1 MLLLLETGLTFV
13 VPLVVVVVMRLLL
26 RIAGMVQGASC
37 GGCSGLVVQTDRG
50 GGSVHVMHVYAN
62 FLEERGKKR
71 EVEKT
76 TEAVLVGC
84 SCCGCCIF
92 FHSHIF
98 WLKARE
104 QNTRFK
110 LKSAAPPP
118 RFLPFEGKDKG
129 RLHRVTGI
137 KSGTVGRR
145 TEDPGSTA
153 RDNRNSRG
161 KS

>member
-1 MLLLLETGLTFV
+1 MPLLWTWRAAAHVVEADHGPGVREGTPVLLLLEAGLTFV
-13 VPLVVVVVMRLLL
+13 VPLVVVVGMRLLL

-84 SCCGCCIF
+84 SCCGCCNFFFIRIF
-92 FHSHIF
+92 F
-98 WLKARE
+98 
-104 QNTRFK
+104 
-110 LKSAAPPP
+110 
-118 RFLPFEGKDKG
+118 G
-129 RLHRVTGI
+129 
-137 KSGTVGRR
+137 
-145 TEDPGSTA
+145 
-153 RDNRNSRG
+153 
-161 KS
+161 

>member
-1 MLLLLETGLTFV
+1 M
-13 VPLVVVVVMRLLL
+13 VPLVVVMVMLG
-26 RIAGMVQGASC
+26 IAGMVQGASC

-92 FHSHIF
+92 FPFAFFLAEGPRAKHTIQTQ
-98 WLKARE
+98 KRC
-104 QNTRFK
+104 
-110 LKSAAPPP
+110 AAEV
-118 RFLPFEGKDKG
+118 RVLFLPFEGKDKG
-129 RLHRVTGI
+129 RLHRVAGI
-137 KSGTVGRR
+137 KSGTSEDSRR
-145 TEDPGSTA
+145 EDKGPVVDGA
-153 RDNRNSRG
+153 RQQ
-161 KS
+161 KQ